1 MPTISRTGT
10 ARQENRALQIAKKEE
25 APTAPISWIVVGLG
39 NPGKKYVNTRHNAGF
54 LCIDYI
60 AAKCGVQINRAK
72 FSALVGEATIGGK
85 KCLLVKPQTFM
96 NLSGDSVAPVVK
108 YHNATNDD
116 LIVIQDDIDLASG
129 RIRIR
134 KGGSC
139 GGHNGIRNIIERLG
153 FSAFIRVKI
162 GVGKDKSNVIG
173 HVLGKFDPASRAL
186 ADQCVSVS
194 VKACSAI
201 VAEGVD
207 KAMNLYNG
215 WTAESMD
222 KK

>member
-1 MPTISRTGT
+1 MKVI
-10 ARQENRALQIAKKEE
+10 
-25 APTAPISWIVVGLG
+25 VGLG
-39 NPGKKYVNTRHNAGF
+39 NPGAQYANTPHSVGFEAVDAIASEIGATWENKKAF
-54 LCIDYI
+54 SCLM
-60 AAKCGVQINRAK
+60 AKGVL
-72 FSALVGEATIGGK
+72 SGVPV
-85 KCLLVKPQTFM
+85 LLVKPQTFM

-153 FSAFIRVKI
+153 SSAFTRVKI

-215 WTAESMD
+215 WTAEGVD